1 MGKAWIYMC
10 IPPVL
15 GLLVFAVVKSA
26 GSVNVPTQAQIDA
39 ALARVND
46 ASPKRGGG
54 RSQRFDPKRLAEAL
68 RVAGIGQDSSS
79 NSAGTS
85 TVRPK
90 TTHSSSTNPK
100 RLSHKELIKRYN
112 DLIKNHKKGVPGNI
126 RAHKNGI
133 IAGIV
138 AAVVGYAIVVTIIY
152 QHYKRRATW
161 KDALAAGQNYSS
173 AREPGEG

>member
-15 GLLVFAVVKSA
+15 GLLAFAMVKSA
-26 GSVNVPTQAQIDA
+26 GSVDVPTQAQIDA
-39 ALARVND
+39 ALARINA

-54 RSQRFDPKRLAEAL
+54 SSQRFDPKRLEEAL
-68 RVAGIGQDSSS
+68 RGAGIGQGNSS
-79 NSAGTS
+79 NSSGTS

-90 TTHSSSTNPK
+90 TPSSSSRNP
-100 RLSHKELIKRYN
+100 RELSHQDLIKRYN
-112 DLIKNHKKGVPGNI
+112 GLVKAQEKGVPGNI

-138 AAVVGYAIVVTIIY
+138 VAVIGYAIVVMITY
-152 QHYKRRATW
+152 QNYKRKATW
-161 KDALAAGQNYSS
+161 RDALAAGQNDSS
-173 AREPGEG
+173 TH